1 MPPHEFIGYTLG
13 EWFTLLSI
21 AAMFIAIISWFVRK
35 IILDPIRR
43 DMKEGNLESKAN
55 NIALMST
62 IDVLSKKVENIGG
75 NADIIHERQDKRL
88 DAHDQTLTQ
97 HTEQIKTLY
106 ELEKG
111 NYQSENKLE
120 RKIKK

>member
-13 EWFTLLSI
+13 EWLTLLSI

-75 NADIIHERQDKRL
+75 NADRIHEEQDMRL
-88 DAHDQTLTQ
+88 DAHDRTLTR
-97 HTEQIKTLY
+97 HDEQIKNLY
-106 ELEKG
+106 DM
-111 NYQSENKLE
+111 ENK
-120 RKIKK
+120 K